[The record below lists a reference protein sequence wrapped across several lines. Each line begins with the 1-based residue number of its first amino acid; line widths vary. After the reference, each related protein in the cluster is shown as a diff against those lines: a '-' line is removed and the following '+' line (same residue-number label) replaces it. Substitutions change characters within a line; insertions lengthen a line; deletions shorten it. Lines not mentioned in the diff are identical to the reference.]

1 MSDNFTEGN
10 GRIDAADLVHEHV
23 RKAIVQGKLAPGE
36 RLTETHLAET
46 LNVSR
51 TPVREAF
58 VRLEADGFVE
68 LVRNRGAFVSR
79 WTDDDLEEIFNLRIM
94 LEGYGARIGAAR
106 IGTSEIRELESLA
119 DQMDDALD
127 RLVEIGGPDPRGKN
141 DERTSLAEEC
151 ATLNTVF
158 HAGIVAAAGNKRL
171 STIVSNL
178 TSLPLIHRTIIM
190 QSPAELAHSWA
201 QHRDMIEALR
211 NRDGDWAEALLRAH
225 ISAGRAIMRRVE
237 QAQPGHPLG

>member
-1 MSDNFTEGN
+1 MSDNSNEEN

-36 RLTETHLAET
+36 RLTETHLAEK

-58 VRLEADGFVE
+58 VKLEADGFVE

-79 WTDDDLEEIFNLRIM
+79 WTDEDLEEIFSLRIM
-94 LEGYGARIGAAR
+94 LEGYGARVGASR
-106 IGTSEIRELESLA
+106 IATSEIRDLENLA

-127 RLVEIGGPDPRGKN
+127 RLVKVGGSGSIGED
-141 DERTSLAEEC
+141 DERTAIAEEC
-151 ATLNTVF
+151 ATLNTLF
-158 HAGIVAAAGNKRL
+158 HAGIVGAAGNRRL

-190 QSPAELAHSWA
+190 QSPVELAHSWA
-201 QHRDMIEALR
+201 QHRDMIEAMR
-211 NRDGDWAEALLRAH
+211 NGDGDWAEALLRAH
-225 ISAGRAIMRRVE
+225 ISSGRAIMRRAE
-237 QAQPGHPLG
+237 RASSSYPLR